1 MEYFDSANKRYAIMQ
16 IQQKLRELDYWANG
30 TSKIAPDGIYG
41 NMTRKAVKTFQEKY
55 GINPTG
61 VVDKETWDAI
71 NTVHKYI
78 QNNVDG
84 ARAVYIFPK
93 NKNFLILPGLTDDV
107 MHVIIHMLNTIGRD
121 YDDWG
126 VLPYGN
132 FYGRDVQ
139 DAIRSFQRKNL
150 LDDNG
155 VIDSRT
161 FNRMADEY
169 ERINSEDM

>member
-1 MEYFDSANKRYAIMQ
+1 MEYFDSANKKYVIMQ

-41 NMTRKAVKTFQEKY
+41 NMTRNDVKTFQEKY

-61 VVDKETWDAI
+61 IVDKETWDAI

-78 QNNVDG
+78 QNSVEG

-93 NKNFLILPGLTDDV
+93 NKNFLILPGITDDV
-107 MHVIIHMLNTIGRD
+107 MYVIIHMLNTIGED

-126 VLPYGN
+126 ALPYGN
-132 FYGRDVQ
+132 SYGTDVQ
-139 DAIRSFQRKNL
+139 DAIRSFQRKNF

-155 VIDSRT
+155 VIDPLT
-161 FNRMADEY
+161 FNRLTDEY
-169 ERINSEDM
+169 ERINSKDM